1 LKKNT
6 DPPKVRSL
14 AVRSTTDGLTKKQ
27 RERQQRLEQQKL
39 QAQKLQAQKPKTISI
54 EKQNFNVDDIFTEEK
69 RAVRF
74 AQGMGIKKI
83 ELNRKTNKIEFE
95 LEPEFDSVLQT
106 ICSWKQ
112 IQPEIYLSQLLMEY
126 LLSVQEKK
134 KKKLN

>member
-1 LKKNT
+1 MKKNT

-27 RERQQRLEQQKL
+27 RERQQRLEQQ
-39 QAQKLQAQKPKTISI
+39 QKLQAQKPKTISI
-54 EKQNFNVDDIFTEEK
+54 ERKNFNVDEIFTEEK

-83 ELNRKTNKIEFE
+83 ELNRRTNKIEFE

>member
-27 RERQQRLEQQKL
+27 RERQQRLEQQ
-39 QAQKLQAQKPKTISI
+39 QKLQAQKPKTISI
-54 EKQNFNVDDIFTEEK
+54 ERKNFNVDEIFTEEK

-83 ELNRKTNKIEFE
+83 ELNRRTNKIEFE